1 MKDGVKNP
9 QKNTFYMKGT
19 FRLFTLV
26 LMAMSVFSCSKE
38 SVKEFE
44 EEINR
49 GAVTITAGI
58 NNDAKTNTTLGDTS
72 GESTKVY
79 WEEGD
84 SFVLSIGG
92 EDYTFDIDPAYSNE
106 NPSTYATFTCVDA
119 PETIAAGDYV
129 AKYSNATTPTQQ
141 AGTKEGLSDYQY
153 MEADIKV
160 DTERNLEDVSIK
172 FYTKVSVV
180 ELTLTHDDF
189 KGATVSDVALKN
201 AGDVVAQSLQST
213 SFTGDSDGNIVVYFA
228 VPAGKE
234 FTATTITATCD
245 DKAYS
250 ATINSALTTVEGKL
264 YQVKKSMTGRTVV
277 SSGTCGDDLEWE
289 ITYTND
295 ENSLTLSITGTGD
308 MYDYSSNSAPWRDYR
323 SKITSVKLPNG
334 LTSIGKNAF
343 YKCEKLASVTFE
355 SGSQLKTIVLGA
367 FEECESLTSIQI
379 PASVTEIGNS
389 AFAAC
394 SQLSTVT
401 FEAGT
406 QLKTIGSSAFECCS
420 TLTSIIIP
428 ASVTEIGVS
437 AFGYC
442 STLTSI
448 NIPDGVTSIGDYAF
462 QACSAL
468 TSIEIPAGVTD
479 IGISAFDACR
489 KLASV
494 TFEAGSQLKTI
505 GYYAFQNCSTL
516 TSIQIPASV
525 TVIGSYAFR
534 ETDISSI
541 EIPASV
547 TEIGG
552 YAFKDCRSL
561 VTVHCRPVT
570 PPELGDDVFYSS
582 TIYVPSSSVEKYKKA
597 KNWSAYKDHII
608 GE

>member
-1 MKDGVKNP
+1 
-9 QKNTFYMKGT
+9 MKGI

-44 EEINR
+44 DEINR

-58 NNDAKTNTTLGDTS
+58 NNDAKTKTTLGDTS

-84 SFVLSIGG
+84 SFILTIGG
-92 EDYTFDIDPAYSNE
+92 EDYTFDINPAYSNE
-106 NPSTYATFTCVDA
+106 NPSTYATFTCANA
-119 PETIAAGDYV
+119 PKKIAAGDYV
-129 AKYSNATTPTQQ
+129 AKYSNVATPTQQ

-153 MEADIKV
+153 MEADIDI

-234 FTATTITATCD
+234 FTAATITAMCD
-245 DKAYS
+245 DTAYS

-264 YQVKKSMTGRTVV
+264 YQVKKSMTSRTVV
-277 SSGTCGDDLEWE
+277 SSGTCGDDLKWE
-289 ITYTND
+289 ITYTDD

-308 MYDYSSNSAPWRDYR
+308 MYDYSSSSSNYAPWHDYG
-323 SKITSVKLPNG
+323 SNITSVKLPNG
-334 LTSIGKNAF
+334 LTSIGKYAF
-343 YKCEKLASVTFE
+343 YECEKLASVTFE
-355 SGSQLKTIVLGA
+355 AGSQLKTIGYGA
-367 FEECESLTSIQI
+367 FRETGLTSIEI
-379 PASVTEIGNS
+379 PASVTEIGQN
-389 AFAAC
+389 AFRSCYELA
-394 SQLSTVT
+394 SVT
-401 FEAGT
+401 FEAGSQLKKIGLYAFEYSGLT
-406 QLKTIGSSAFECCS
+406 SIKIPASVTVIEDYAFDECEKLENVTFEAGSQLKTIGEGAFRY
-420 TLTSIIIP
+420 TDI
-428 ASVTEIGVS
+428 A
-437 AFGYC
+437 
-442 STLTSI
+442 
-448 NIPDGVTSIGDYAF
+448 
-462 QACSAL
+462 
-468 TSIEIPAGVTD
+468 SIEIPATVTE
-479 IGISAFDACR
+479 IGKNAFLRCI

-505 GYYAFQNCSTL
+505 GYYAFDKCESL
-516 TSIQIPASV
+516 TSIKIPASV
-525 TVIGSYAFR
+525 TVIGSAAFR
-534 ETDISSI
+534 ETDIASI

-547 TEIGG
+547 TEIGS
-552 YAFKDCRSL
+552 YAFYYCTSL
-561 VTVHCRPVT
+561 VAVHCKSAT
-570 PPELGDDVFYSS
+570 PPELGYDVFY
-582 TIYVPSSSVEKYKKA
+582 TNGTGRKIYVPSSSVKKYKEA
-597 KNWSAYKDHII
+597 ENWSTYEDHII

>member
-1 MKDGVKNP
+1 
-9 QKNTFYMKGT
+9 MKGI

-44 EEINR
+44 DEINR

-58 NNDAKTNTTLGDTS
+58 NNDAKTKTTLGDTS

-92 EDYTFDIDPAYSNE
+92 EDYTFEIDPAYSNE
-106 NPSTYATFTCVDA
+106 NPSTYATFTCADA
-119 PETIAAGDYV
+119 PEKIAAGDYV
-129 AKYSNATTPTQQ
+129 AKYSNVATPTQQ

-153 MEADIKV
+153 MEADIDI

-180 ELTLTHDDF
+180 ELTLTHNDF

-213 SFTGDSDGNIVVYFA
+213 SFTGDSEGNIVVYFA

-234 FTATTITATCD
+234 FTAATITAMCD
-245 DKAYS
+245 DTAYS

-264 YQVKKSMTGRTVV
+264 YQVKKSMTCRTVV
-277 SSGTCGDDLEWE
+277 SSGTCGANLKWE
-289 ITYTND
+289 LTYTDD

-308 MYDYSSNSAPWRDYR
+308 MYDYRYNSPLTPWHDYISN
-323 SKITSVKLPNG
+323 ITSVKLPNG
-334 LTSIGKNAF
+334 LTSIGKYAF

-355 SGSQLKTIVLGA
+355 AGIQLKTIRGNA
-367 FEECESLTSIQI
+367 FDSCGSLTSIEI
-379 PASVTEIGNS
+379 PASVTEIVQN
-389 AFAAC
+389 AFYECEKLA
-394 SQLSTVT
+394 SVT

-406 QLKTIGSSAFECCS
+406 QLNMIGRSAFEFCRS
-420 TLTSIIIP
+420 LTSIEIP
-428 ASVTEIGVS
+428 ASVTEIEG
-437 AFGYC
+437 
-442 STLTSI
+442 
-448 NIPDGVTSIGDYAF
+448 YAF
-462 QACSAL
+462 DECEKLENVTFEAGSQLKTIGEAAFQHIGL

-479 IGISAFDACR
+479 IGKYAFYKCE
-489 KLASV
+489 KLSTV
-494 TFEAGSQLKTI
+494 TFGSGSQLKTI
-505 GYYAFQNCSTL
+505 GYNAFDECESL
-516 TSIQIPASV
+516 TSIKIPETV
-525 TVIGSYAFR
+525 TVIGSWAFK
-534 ETDISSI
+534 ETGITSI

-552 YAFKDCRSL
+552 YAFEYCTSL
-561 VTVHCRPVT
+561 VAVHCRPTT
-570 PPELGDDVFYSS
+570 PPELGENVFN
-582 TIYVPSSSVEKYKKA
+582 TNATGRKIYVPSSSVKKYKEA
-597 KNWSAYKDHII
+597 ANWSTYKDHII